1 MLQLFHVVVMS
12 IAIILMTLWM
22 LVILICIIKSEIL
35 NKIAELWK
43 PLGAI
48 LLVMV
53 LAYVA
58 RIWYL
63 TAMDVQY
70 FVNYMFG
77 SCEPIDISIFG

>member
-1 MLQLFHVVVMS
+1 MLQLFHVVVMF

-22 LVILICIIKSEIL
+22 LVILISIIKSEIL
-35 NKIAELWK
+35 NKIAEFWK
-43 PLGAI
+43 PFGAI

-77 SCEPIDISIFG
+77 SCDPIDISKFG